1 MIFKDIVRFFRHD
14 GKNQPLYLCHVN
26 LDSEHIRIRQAREQA
41 GFSQIEMAE
50 ELGVGRTTYISFETG
65 RTKLYNKLVTKMADR
80 LGFEPEELLYGQRP
94 DEALLRDQAS
104 IDDWKR
110 NLVND
115 YEQRIAILQDKL
127 DAANKIISY
136 KDANIQTLTQSNQY
150 LLEQLRKND

>member
-1 MIFKDIVRFFRHD
+1 
-14 GKNQPLYLCHVN
+14 
-26 LDSEHIRIRQAREQA
+26 
-41 GFSQIEMAE
+41 MAE

-80 LGFEPEELLYGQRP
+80 LGFAPEELLYGQRP

-110 NLVND
+110 SLVND

-136 KDANIQTLTQSNQY
+136 QDANIQTLTQSNQY